1 MPTDTGR
8 RALLQGQSG
17 QKRITKQADRSQG
30 PRCHPSREKA
40 EEGRGCKWS
49 EEKKGEQEEEK
60 EEKTCLNI
68 YSLILSKYK
77 IKT

>member
-1 MPTDTGR
+1 MSTYDYMN
-8 RALLQGQSG
+8 L
-17 QKRITKQADRSQG
+17 
-30 PRCHPSREKA
+30 EKA
-40 EEGRGCKWS
+40 MDHAQRLLPLVTEEGRGCKWS

>member
-1 MPTDTGR
+1 MSTHDYMN
-8 RALLQGQSG
+8 L
-17 QKRITKQADRSQG
+17 
-30 PRCHPSREKA
+30 EKA
-40 EEGRGCKWS
+40 MGHTQRLLPLVADEGRECRWS
-49 EEKKGEQEEEK
+49 EEKKGEQEEKK